1 MNWEQIALI
10 VLMVILLLSGGHI
23 KRLSKEIKDL
33 VDVFSLAIA
42 DDNITKAEM
51 GKIITEAKDVKNVI
65 MEIVRL
71 VARR

>member
-42 DDNITKAEM
+42 DENITKEEM